1 MPEFVPAPQLPTG
14 MAEKLLDMQSQAGA
28 PWAALLQHLGQVGG
42 NVLTQK
48 ADIERQRVASM
59 TTPEEMQALN
69 LRQPAPGPTQ
79 PGHPSPT
86 MKVTQPMRLSL
97 AEKMAAQQNS
107 QAIQGQK
114 TAEADKLGMMTV
126 SPEAAATPAFQ
137 KLGLTAGSQIPKQ
150 TYDALAKPPA
160 AGAGKA
166 QVDQGNMKAV
176 TDYASKNGISLD
188 ALRPGGMGGWN
199 SNNLAMVAQMIK
211 DHPDYDA
218 ASLKKEFAGQLAA
231 STRGAGTTAA
241 TAASMKVNLDS
252 AHSAFSAVM
261 DMAKP
266 LADAMGK
273 DQIGIFNKLIQQG
286 GTEFNDE
293 NSVAL
298 NAYLD
303 MAAGN
308 YARITKG
315 GTASI
320 SDEDKQDAKK
330 VLSKKLN
337 SGGIEAVQKAMDV
350 EYKGR
355 ISGLPGGKK
364 EAPAADKKKAP
375 ASDPATRFQELIKSG
390 KSEDEA
396 YKTLAAEGH

>member
-1 MPEFVPAPQLPTG
+1 MIPVTPE
-14 MAEKLLDMQSQAGA
+14 MAKDPKFQAGG
-28 PWAALLQHLGQVGG
+28 WSEGM
-42 NVLTQK
+42 
-48 ADIERQRVASM
+48 SM
-59 TTPEEMQALN
+59 PMQTYN
-69 LRQPAPGPTQ
+69 
-79 PGHPSPT
+79 
-86 MKVTQPMRLSL
+86 ML
-97 AEKMAAQQNS
+97 AK
-107 QAIQGQK
+107 
-114 TAEADKLGMMTV
+114 
-126 SPEAAATPAFQ
+126 PATPAM
-137 KLGLTAGSQIPKQ
+137 
-150 TYDALAKPPA
+150 
-160 AGAGKA
+160 GKA
-166 QVDQGNMKAV
+166 QADQSNMKIV

-199 SNNLAMVAQMIK
+199 SNNLAMVTQMIK

-218 ASLKKEFAGQLAA
+218 ANLKKEFAGQLAA

-241 TAASMKVNLDS
+241 TAATMKVNLDS
-252 AHSAFSAVM
+252 AHSGFTAVM

-266 LADAMGK
+266 IADAMGK
-273 DQIGIFNKLIQQG
+273 DQIGIFNSIIQKG

-293 NSVAL
+293 NSISL

-315 GTASI
+315 GSASI

-337 SGGIEAVQKAMDV
+337 SGGLAAVQKAMDV

-355 ISGLPGGKK
+355 ITGLPGGKK
-364 EAPAADKKKAP
+364 DKAP
-375 ASDPATRFQELIKSG
+375 SSDPSTRFQELIKSG

-396 YKTLAAEGH
+396 YKTLHDEGQ